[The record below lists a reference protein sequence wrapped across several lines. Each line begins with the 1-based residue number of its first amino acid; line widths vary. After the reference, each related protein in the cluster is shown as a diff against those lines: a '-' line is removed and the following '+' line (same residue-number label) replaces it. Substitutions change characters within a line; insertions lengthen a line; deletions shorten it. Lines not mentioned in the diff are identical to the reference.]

1 MKVRGGPG
9 GTSTLIA
16 AVAPNDATAVTS
28 VFGAAVGNMVCRHP
42 GAPAPI
48 KGNDSGFP
56 GVL

>member
-48 KGNDSGFP
+48 KEK
-56 GVL
+56 